1 MTVPV
6 FQCVVQDSDA
16 PQHFLFFFRFHTG
29 TARYARLVTHGSLRP
44 TFGCKFVNPQRLAA
58 SLAVLLCNRNSPQAI
73 A

>member
-29 TARYARLVTHGSLRP
+29 TARYARLVTPDLRLQICKSAA
-44 TFGCKFVNPQRLAA
+44 FGRELSRFTLQQK
-58 SLAVLLCNRNSPQAI
+58 
-73 A
+73 